1 MNTSVASPAAPEVSL
16 EASTTRDIKNILM
29 LAASIGVVFYLWTLN
44 YNKLGSFYDYSI
56 MADAAGKYGAGLRP
70 VRDFTSP
77 VQTFPIWLAHAC
89 EILFGPRYLAL
100 AYGNLLLSLA
110 LFFVVVHHARKVFAF
125 PLAILIGMAIP
136 VASSLQHGIIWY
148 NSIGLLLLSAISLK
162 CAELLRTRTLRSGDA
177 IWLTAI
183 LLLLGMTK
191 INFYVVAICVVVF
204 FTMVGA
210 VTEPR
215 FRIGKTS
222 AALAVFAAGACL
234 APPIIET
241 FASHVALSAWVREV
255 IQAPA
260 SSRFAFLL
268 IAVKPAFYIAEWNPW
283 WPGTV
288 LAGTVFICFVVYC
301 VFAKSAVRELRRD
314 PRRGFIGLIVGLG
327 IICFFWGSTVLLVLT
342 NIDIE
347 SLSLSFCLIGVI
359 AMRLSG
365 LFPGDKL
372 ERALQTSAMA
382 LATYFLLVGG
392 VSVARHSR
400 ISYAANAFPGETIPN
415 NGEPPYLR
423 GVELSREGTT
433 RLAYITDLV
442 KRNSGVPVYWGAGL
456 EMMNRIYG
464 GVSDPAFPLWYHPN
478 VSVRDSDAPRL
489 IDAIER
495 SDARLVVIDK
505 LWYVRIPLAERR
517 YLQREWSL
525 DGHDTPLL
533 VFRRVGVRREGT
545 TQTGK

>member
-1 MNTSVASPAAPEVSL
+1 
-16 EASTTRDIKNILM
+16 
-29 LAASIGVVFYLWTLN
+29 
-44 YNKLGSFYDYSI
+44 
-56 MADAAGKYGAGLRP
+56 
-70 VRDFTSP
+70 
-77 VQTFPIWLAHAC
+77 
-89 EILFGPRYLAL
+89 
-100 AYGNLLLSLA
+100 
-110 LFFVVVHHARKVFAF
+110 
-125 PLAILIGMAIP
+125 
-136 VASSLQHGIIWY
+136 
-148 NSIGLLLLSAISLK
+148 
-162 CAELLRTRTLRSGDA
+162 LLRARAIRSSDA
-177 IWLTAI
+177 IWVTSL

-191 INFYVVAICVVVF
+191 INFYVVAVVVVVF
-204 FTMVGA
+204 FTLVGA

-222 AALAVFAAGACL
+222 VALALFAVGTCV

-241 FASHVALSAWVREV
+241 FANHVALSAWLREV

-268 IAVKPAFYIAEWNPW
+268 IALKPAFYIEERNPW

-288 LAGTVFICFVVYC
+288 LAGTVFICFAVYC
-301 VFAKSAVRELRRD
+301 VFTKSVVKALLQD
-314 PRRGFIGLIVGLG
+314 HRRGIIGLIIGLSS
-327 IICFFWGSTVLLVLT
+327 ICFFWGSTVLLVLT

-347 SLSLSFCLIGVI
+347 SLSLSFCLIGVV

-365 LFPGDKL
+365 QFPGDKL
-372 ERALQTSAMA
+372 EKALQTSAMA
-382 LATYFLLVGG
+382 LAIYFLLVGG
-392 VSVARHSR
+392 VSLARHSR

-415 NGEPPYLR
+415 DGEPPYLR

-433 RLAYITDLV
+433 RLADISDLV
-442 KRNSGVPVYWGAGL
+442 KKNSGVPVYWGAGL

-495 SDARLVVIDK
+495 SDAGLVVIDK
-505 LWYVRIPLAERR
+505 LWYARIPLAVRR

-533 VFRRVGVRREGT
+533 VFRRVRVGKDGAAGT
-545 TQTGK
+545 GN